1 MFGALLLF
9 EYEVYHIVAIAF
21 TAVIFTELVMVLVV
35 MKTWHWVTLLA
46 ELLSIACYLI
56 AMLIFPDYF
65 GEFPSPSPPLCT
77 CTLIHISNVPS
88 ICT

>member
-35 MKTWHWVTLLA
+35 MKTWHWMTLVA

-56 AMLIFPDYF
+56 AMLVFPGYF
-65 GEFPSPSPPLCT
+65 GESLPAYVHLY
-77 CTLIHISNVPS
+77 LNVLMY
-88 ICT
+88 ITFI